1 MQPAVNTTVL
11 VIEDEILVRLDLSE
25 ALESRGYFVRHAGS
39 ADEALHILE
48 RDRTIGV
55 VFTDI
60 KMDGSMDGIELAHV
74 IRDQWPE
81 MIVVYS
87 SGNIPDSRPLGPTG
101 VKLLHKP
108 YDPDKLSSVLQEVAS
123 ELRHTPN

>member
-1 MQPAVNTTVL
+1 MQPAINTTVL

-60 KMDGSMDGIELAHV
+60 KMDGSMDGIELAHA

-81 MIVVYS
+81 TIIVYS
-87 SGNIPDSRPLGPTG
+87 SGNIPESRPLGPTG
-101 VKLLHKP
+101 VKILPKP
-108 YDPDKLSSVLQEVAS
+108 YDQDRLREILQEVDID
-123 ELRHTPN
+123 LRRAN

>member
-11 VIEDEILVRLDLSE
+11 VIEDEIFVRLDLSE
-25 ALESRGYFVRHAGS
+25 ALEARGYFVRHAGS
-39 ADEALHILE
+39 ADEALDILE

-60 KMDGSMDGIELAHV
+60 KMDGCMDGVELAHA

-81 MIVVYS
+81 TVIVYS
-87 SGNIPDSRPLGPTG
+87 SGNIPDKRPLGPTG

-108 YDPDKLSSVLQEVAS
+108 YDPDRLKVVLQEVARD
-123 ELRHTPN
+123 LRHVG

>member
-1 MQPAVNTTVL
+1 MQPAANTTVL

-74 IRDQWPE
+74 IKDQWPD
-81 MIVVYS
+81 IVIVYS
-87 SGNIPDSRPLGPTG
+87 SGNIPETRPLGPTG
-101 VKLLHKP
+101 VKLLPKP
-108 YDPDKLSSVLQEVAS
+108 YDPGRLKSVLQEVAQ
-123 ELRHTPN
+123 ELRHDM